1 MTESG
6 ASDPL
11 ALFLHK
17 HGDNVQL
24 NVMRERGGFVA
35 NLFLMDWTRIGREV
49 REFTYWSEAHTEVPQ
64 PTIEAAIEQLR
75 VDVSEVGDQF
85 FLREVA
91 HLLVNLSSWSQDEQ
105 AARERGIEQL
115 VELIEH
121 SRVSAQPDW
130 VQQVQSWCGNRLGDA
145 LFVSLMEVV
154 ETQLAQRTEPNV
166 DKR

>member
-1 MTESG
+1 MTESA

-11 ALFLHK
+11 ALFLHR

-35 NLFLMDWTRIGREV
+35 NLFLMDWTRRGREV
-49 REFTYWSEAHTEVPQ
+49 REFTYWSQAHTEVPQ
-64 PTIEAAIEQLR
+64 PTIEVAIEQLR
-75 VDVSEVGDQF
+75 VDIGEVGDQF

-91 HLLVNLSSWSQDEQ
+91 QSLVNLSSWSQDEQ
-105 AARERGIEQL
+105 ATREDGIEQL
-115 VELIEH
+115 VELIKH

-130 VQQVQSWCGNRLGDA
+130 VQQVQIWCGNRLEYT
-145 LFVSLMEVV
+145 LFVSLMELV
-154 ETQLAQRTEPNV
+154 ETQLAQEAEPNV